1 MKKTFLQLTAAL
13 LLVACVPSQSD
24 TDEEAQEAATDF
36 AEAYF
41 NYDFKTAAK
50 HSTPESEKWLR
61 YAASNVTQEVVDLY
75 NAQERR
81 ATTEVDD
88 FYWNNDTTATVV
100 IRISHYIAD
109 DSIAAAPRI
118 AEEGLFRLTIVRRDG
133 KMLVRMASPLRSE
146 KQSRD

>member
-1 MKKTFLQLTAAL
+1 MKKTILQLTAVL
-13 LLVACVPSQSD
+13 LLGACAPNQSD
-24 TDEEAQEAATDF
+24 TDVQAQETATDF

-41 NYDFKTAAK
+41 NYDYKTAGK

-75 NAQERR
+75 NVQERR
-81 ATTEVDD
+81 ATAEVAD
-88 FYWNNDTTATVV
+88 FYWTNDTTATVS
-100 IRISHYIAD
+100 IRVSHYVAD

-118 AEEGLFRLTIVRRDG
+118 AEEGLFHLTVVRRDG
-133 KMLVRMASPLRSE
+133 EMLVRMASPLRSE

>member
-24 TDEEAQEAATDF
+24 TDEEAQEAAIDF

-100 IRISHYIAD
+100 IRISHYVAD
-109 DSIAAAPRI
+109 DSIAAAPHI
-118 AEEGLFRLTIVRRDG
+118 AEEGLFCLTIVRRDG